1 MGGIWFSQNGV
12 RARVKAERKRG
23 KGGRWWRLQGQEA
36 VSSLGWD
43 TGNPALSFPRCFL
56 EIREPLSCSCPSNIL
71 P

>member
-1 MGGIWFSQNGV
+1 MGGIGFSRKGGLGQGEKE
-12 RARVKAERKRG
+12 RGKERKMAETPGPGSR
-23 KGGRWWRLQGQEA
+23 

-56 EIREPLSCSCPSNIL
+56 KIRETLSCSCPSDIL

>member
-1 MGGIWFSQNGV
+1 MSLARKELGAWV
-12 RARVKAERKRG
+12 RRRGKRG
-23 KGGRWWRLQGQEA
+23 GKKMAVRPGSR

-56 EIREPLSCSCPSNIL
+56 EIRETLSCSNPSYIL